1 MTESCANVK
10 FGGIFA
16 PKAQF
21 QLVAVCDVVDFEC
34 PPGISVC
41 VCVGV
46 KSLMLLLDYL
56 GTPAEEIAKNEA
68 T

>member
-1 MTESCANVK
+1 M
-10 FGGIFA
+10 IFVILKSIFLHEKLIA

-34 PPGISVC
+34 PPGM
-41 VCVGV
+41 CVGLTWV
-46 KSLMLLLDYL
+46 LMLHYL
-56 GTPAEEIAKNEA
+56 GTDAKEIAKNEA